1 MRPLMLCRMTERRSK
16 QVVTPKCTAARATVV
31 EMESSEEVA
40 GSWRLRLLSQEAGG
54 SFPNRWD
61 QDRDGGFVS
70 FLASDRLAGR
80 SIQFAAGVEEA
91 TSPDVRSTAT
101 PEQRLVETAQG
112 LMAMGGVASD
122 DGTDVSNCHPHFKA
136 GNFKSK
142 YTTDREMRRGPLN
155 SRSRNVEMNRV
166 PFLRGLNGRLQF
178 GCPANANGARNLVC
192 VEYEVWPPL
201 REGRCCMCSAENR
214 R

>member
-80 SIQFAAGVEEA
+80 SIQVAAGVGEA

-112 LMAMGGVASD
+112 LMAMGGV
-122 DGTDVSNCHPHFKA
+122 G
-136 GNFKSK
+136 
-142 YTTDREMRRGPLN
+142 L
-155 SRSRNVEMNRV
+155 RNVEMNRV
-166 PFLRGLNGRLQF
+166 PFLRGFNGRRQF